1 MAILRRNLEL
11 SEMCGALATRQL
23 CYTKYMSYIFLCK
36 TKNNIE
42 VVYDPVTSHAATH
55 FDDAKQLKELTIEA
69 IGLLDAVGDVIE
81 KSIDLGRVIG
91 GSDVVEVSANDEIVY
106 AMRRNRYDDGL
117 VPFVKNRAPS
127 PCSTVAVHLR
137 RDGERYILHSA
148 WIGVIGGDDEP
159 FPQSP
164 DATSRSLSFWRKR
177 AFVWG
182 SQQIIA
188 GSLTTKY
195 PWGE

>member
-1 MAILRRNLEL
+1 
-11 SEMCGALATRQL
+11 
-23 CYTKYMSYIFLCK
+23 MSYIFLCK

-42 VVYDPVTSHAATH
+42 VVYNPIASHAATH

-69 IGLLDAVGDVIE
+69 IGLLDAVGDIIE
-81 KSIDLGRVIG
+81 ESIDLGRMIC
-91 GSDVVEVSANDEIVY
+91 GSDVVEVTANDEIVY

-117 VPFVKNRAPS
+117 VSFVKNRAPN

-137 RDGERYILHSA
+137 RDGERYILYSA

-164 DATSRSLSFWRKR
+164 DATSRSVSFWRKR

-182 SQQIIA
+182 SQQIVA
-188 GSLTTKY
+188 GSLTTEY